1 MKLTIKFF
9 RPLNK
14 IFWLPLLILAQVS
27 FGQNY
32 TSTNSGPWTTAA
44 NWNNTSGW
52 GGATPP
58 LTYTS
63 GTINVNHNM
72 TLASAASFG
81 GTGFNV
87 ASGASITTSANFT
100 FSNGTANVNGNI
112 SVSGNFTVSNG
123 TTNIY
128 GTVSTTGN
136 FAVSGGA
143 TVNVYGTLIIAGN
156 ASLNANL
163 RVHPGGKVIVEGSVT
178 VVSSTYLTIGT
189 AVAPPPYADMII
201 HQNLVQQS
209 SGDVTINRNG
219 RLAVFG
225 NVTDSGGGGTFIQVN
240 NGGQA
245 YVHGNITYSG
255 GGSSIQNNNTT
266 NPYGLYVNGTA
277 TSSGGGG
284 SVTANMGDQQTM
296 KNTNPDFFTWVAS
309 QPNSPMPVTL
319 LYFQIEKIDKGS
331 VQLAWATTMEQDFN
345 YFEIER
351 STNGMDFISIGKMAG
366 AGYNTETIQPYGFT
380 DSNPVMGSNY
390 YRLKAVDLDG
400 SFEYFNI
407 VFAQIKTDKQ
417 LSIYPNPSDG
427 DRVVIQLNFEPL
439 QIAKIQVSDLTGA
452 VVAEAMVTGM
462 EVEFEFSNQL
472 KPGIYMV
479 SYYSLGFKHTE
490 RMLVRN

>member
-1 MKLTIKFF
+1 MKLILQN
-9 RPLNK
+9 RSALSK
-14 IFWLPLLILAQVS
+14 ILLLILLVTAQFS
-27 FGQNY
+27 FSQNY

-52 GGATPP
+52 GGTTPP

-81 GTGFNV
+81 GAGFNV
-87 ASGASITTSANFT
+87 AAGASITTSANFT

-112 SVSGNFTVSNG
+112 NVSGNFSVTNG
-123 TTNIY
+123 TTNIH
-128 GTVSTTGN
+128 GAVTTTGN
-136 FAVSGGA
+136 FSVSGGA

-156 ASLNANL
+156 ANLNANL
-163 RVHPGGKVIVEGSVT
+163 RIHPGGKVVVEGSVT

-189 AVAPPPYADMII
+189 AVAPPPYADMVIY
-201 HQNLVQQS
+201 QNLVQQG

-225 NVTDSGGGGTFIQVN
+225 NVTDSGGGGSFIQVN

-266 NPYGLYVNGTA
+266 SPYGLYVNGTA

-296 KNTNPDFFTWVAS
+296 LNTNPDFFTWVAS
-309 QPNSPMPVTL
+309 QPSSPMPVTL
-319 LYFQIEKIDKGS
+319 LYFQVEKIEKNSIH
-331 VQLAWATTMEQDFN
+331 LAWATSMEQDFD

-351 STNGMDFISIGKMAG
+351 STNGQDFISIGMKSG
-366 AGYNTETIQPYGFT
+366 AGYNTETIQRYSFS
-380 DSNPVMGSNY
+380 DSNPFVGSNY

-407 VFAQIKTDKQ
+407 VFAQIKSDKL

-427 DRVVIQLNFEPL
+427 RRVTTQLNFEPEHD
-439 QIAKIQVSDLTGA
+439 AKIQVSDLTGT
-452 VVAEAMVTGM
+452 VVAEVIVSGI
-462 EVEFEFSNQL
+462 EIDVEFSTQL
-472 KPGIYMV
+472 KPGIYII
-479 SYYSLGFKHTE
+479 SYFSAGFKHTE
-490 RMLVRN
+490 RMLVR